1 MNDNIKE
8 LVKRL
13 RQPYFGAAP
22 ANNERSDAAD
32 ALEAMAGEVERYRES
47 HKGFMTLQAALERVS
62 GERAAAIAERDRLA
76 GEVETAKSQFKALQ
90 MVTSKEHEDTRA
102 ERDRLKNALR
112 KKLSAKARQKL
123 GDLSES
129 MIAMGDG
136 HSLEMLLNWYDE
148 SRKAL
153 GDAS

>member
-1 MNDNIKE
+1 MSDNIKE

-13 RQPYFGAAP
+13 KEYGHSLRAGLGFKHMPELF
-22 ANNERSDAAD
+22 NEAAD
-32 ALEAMAGEVERYRES
+32 ALEAMAGEVAELKQHS
-47 HKGFMTLQAALERVS
+47 RVL
-62 GERAAAIAERDRLA
+62 RAAEATQASRAEA
-76 GEVETAKSQFKALQ
+76 AE
-90 MVTSKEHEDTRA
+90 A
-102 ERDRLKNALR
+102 ERDRLKAALS

-123 GDLSES
+123 GDFSES

-153 GDAS
+153 GGDAS

>member
-1 MNDNIKE
+1 MTTDSIKE

-13 RQPYFGAAP
+13 AAGRTLLLR
-22 ANNERSDAAD
+22 ADGDRDLGFQSNITTDTSMALADELKSAID
-32 ALEAMAGEVERYRES
+32 ALEAMAGEVERLTTNGIHSCWEECPRLPCAQGREIR
-47 HKGFMTLQAALERVS
+47 AL
-62 GERAAAIAERDRLA
+62 IAERDRL
-76 GEVETAKSQFKALQ
+76 KA
-90 MVTSKEHEDTRA
+90 
-102 ERDRLKNALR
+102 ALS

-123 GDLSES
+123 GDFSES

-153 GDAS
+153 GGDAS

>member
-1 MNDNIKE
+1 MTTDIKE

-13 RQPYFGAAP
+13 RDGFITMECEDDVVRYTNHA
-22 ANNERSDAAD
+22 AAD
-32 ALEAMAGEVERYRES
+32 ALEAMAGEVENQKCFAVTE
-47 HKGFMTLQAALERVS
+47 QQ
-62 GERAAAIAERDRLA
+62 RAELAE
-76 GEVETAKSQFKALQ
+76 
-90 MVTSKEHEDTRA
+90 A

-153 GDAS
+153 GGDA

>member
-1 MNDNIKE
+1 MTTDSIKE
-8 LVKRL
+8 LARQLRL
-13 RQPYFGAAP
+13 AREPIRHTAA
-22 ANNERSDAAD
+22 A
-32 ALEAMAGEVERYRES
+32 ALEAMAGEVERLKRELS
-47 HKGFMTLQAALERVS
+47 QVPAWRSGMTKRAEAAE
-62 GERAAAIAERDRLA
+62 
-76 GEVETAKSQFKALQ
+76 
-90 MVTSKEHEDTRA
+90 A
-102 ERDRLKNALR
+102 ERDRLKDALK

>member
-1 MNDNIKE
+1 MTTDSNKLLE
-8 LVKRL
+8 RL
-13 RQPYFGAAP
+13 RTYYGDDLAC
-22 ANNERSDAAD
+22 RMLLMDARH
-32 ALEAMAGEVERYRES
+32 ALEAMAGEVENLKHDIAR
-47 HKGFMTLQAALERVS
+47 HMTIANEAA
-62 GERAAAIAERDRLA
+62 
-76 GEVETAKSQFKALQ
+76 
-90 MVTSKEHEDTRA
+90 A
-102 ERDRLKNALR
+102 ERDRLKAALN

-153 GDAS
+153 GGDAS